1 MKVENGVNKR
11 TRSDRDKKTNHTSE
25 LNNITNYT
33 NPMWI
38 VRQHVARFYADKFVT
53 LNTYEKL
60 LKKEDKV
67 YQLQIKLPMHII
79 LLYAQ
84 RWFPN
89 LR

>member
-1 MKVENGVNKR
+1 MR
-11 TRSDRDKKTNHTSE
+11 
-25 LNNITNYT
+25 I
-33 NPMWI
+33 M
-38 VRQHVARFYADKFVT
+38 RQYIARFYAGKFAT

-60 LKKEDKV
+60 LKKEDKA